1 MLLLFFVT
9 STVSQYELSITL
21 QKQYEHPLND
31 NDMNLPYNQF
41 TWFNYKLINLFIH
54 WTYLYR
60 ITQSAVV
67 FSNAVLWYV

>member
-31 NDMNLPYNQF
+31 NDMNLPYNH
-41 TWFNYKLINLFIH
+41 LLD
-54 WTYLYR
+54 
-60 ITQSAVV
+60 
-67 FSNAVLWYV
+67 